1 MFGVIFKSFKKFFK
15 CLAKH
20 LKKLLNVCQTFQIF
34 FKCLK
39 HFKSFSN
46 VCRLLNENK
55 YVRRTKVAGEPG
67 QKSMTSRANAT
78 RQFNQQRLW
87 REKRAYDTR
96 IHLPR

>member
-46 VCRLLNENK
+46 VCRLLNVKE
-55 YVRRTKVAGEPG
+55 VGSLSESGEEKWG
-67 QKSMTSRANAT
+67 FYARAMKKIGI
-78 RQFNQQRLW
+78 RGESGEGKWGF
-87 REKRAYDTR
+87 
-96 IHLPR
+96 